1 MIKVLNFSD
10 VITNSSSEVFCTI
23 TGKEEILNEIFSF
36 LGEGFMRSY
45 CGEGGL
51 DIYDNALHISVSN
64 DVDFTNDMSWECV
77 KLGLEKLLEHWKD
90 KIEISYEL

>member
-23 TGKEEILNEIFSF
+23 TGKEKTLNEIFDF
-36 LGEGFMRSY
+36 LGEDFMESY

-51 DIYDNALHISVSN
+51 SIYDDVLHINVSN
-64 DVDFTNDMSWECV
+64 DMSFTTDMTWECF

>member
-23 TGKEEILNEIFSF
+23 TGKEETLNEIFDF
-36 LGEGFMRSY
+36 LGEDFMQSY
-45 CGEGGL
+45 CGDGGL
-51 DIYDNALHISVSN
+51 DIYDNALHISIAHDTDLTSY
-64 DVDFTNDMSWECV
+64 MSWKCF
-77 KLGLEKLLEHWKD
+77 KLGLEKLLESWKD

>member
-1 MIKVLNFSD
+1 MKVLNFSD

-23 TGKEEILNEIFSF
+23 TGKEEILNEIFDF
-36 LGEGFMRSY
+36 LGESFMTS
-45 CGEGGL
+45 CSGDGGL
-51 DIYDNALHISVSN
+51 DIYDDALHINVSH
-64 DVDFTNDMSWECV
+64 DIDFATDMTWECF

>member
-1 MIKVLNFSD
+1 MKVLNFSD

-23 TGKEEILNEIFSF
+23 TGKEETLNEIFDF
-36 LGEGFMRSY
+36 LGEGFMESY
-45 CGEGGL
+45 SGDGGL
-51 DIYDNALHISVSN
+51 DIYNDALHINVSH
-64 DVDFTNDMSWECV
+64 DTDFANDMSWECI

>member
-23 TGKEEILNEIFSF
+23 TGKEEILNEIFDF

-64 DVDFTNDMSWECV
+64 DMDFTSDMSWECIC
-77 KLGLEKLLEHWKD
+77 LGLERLLENWKN
-90 KIEISYEL
+90 KIEINYK